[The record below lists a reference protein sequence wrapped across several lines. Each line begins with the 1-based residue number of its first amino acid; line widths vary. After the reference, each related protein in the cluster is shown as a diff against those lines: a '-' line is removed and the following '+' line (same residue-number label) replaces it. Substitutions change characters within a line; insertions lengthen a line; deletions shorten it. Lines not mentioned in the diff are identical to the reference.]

1 MAYIGKTPTVGNFQ
15 VCDAIS
21 VVNNQ
26 AAYTMQ
32 VGSVNVSPE
41 SANHMIVSLNG
52 VIQKP
57 TDAYTVSGSTI
68 TFASNLVTGDVI
80 NFIQILG
87 NVLDL
92 GVPSD
97 STVSIAKLTATGTKD
112 STTFLRG
119 DNTFN
124 TELLTPLSSDTQS
137 TPETVLTLSTKYSS
151 TGTDGA
157 AGAGSRLEL
166 KIPDDET
173 NPITGAAIAGLKESG
188 DDSVANAALAF
199 YISQNDTTLD
209 EAMRINSDGDTLIG
223 CTAMPSTSVHGV
235 GFDVSNSSELKTSI
249 AGTGNATRFRFFNG
263 NGEVGT
269 IRTNGS
275 ATAYNTS
282 SDYRLK
288 ENVNYDF
295 DATTRLKQLKPAKFS
310 FIADDTNTLVDGFI
324 AHEVSDIVPEA
335 ISGEKDAVNE
345 DGSILPQG
353 IDQSKLVPL
362 LVKTIQEL
370 EARITTLENA

>member
-57 TDAYTVSGSTI
+57 TDAFTVSGSTI

-97 STVSIAKLTATGTKD
+97 STVSIAKLTATGTKN

-124 TELLTPLSSDTQS
+124 APSVASLSTASGSAPSYSARSWVNFDGDGTVSVRASGNVSSVSDNGTGDYTVNFSTAMSDTNFS
-137 TPETVLTLSTKYSS
+137 CVGSSGLSASGAQTYLQLDK
-151 TGTDGA
+151 TAFTEAGA
-157 AGAGSRLEL
+157 AQVACRG
-166 KIPDDET
+166 ET
-173 NPITGAAIAGLKESG
+173 NNRT
-188 DDSVANAALAF
+188 DSNLV
-199 YISQNDTTLD
+199 
-209 EAMRINSDGDTLIG
+209 
-223 CTAMPSTSVHGV
+223 CV
-235 GFDVSNSSELKTSI
+235 GI
-249 AGTGNATRFRFFNG
+249 FR
-263 NGEVGT
+263 
-269 IRTNGS
+269 
-275 ATAYNTS
+275 
-282 SDYRLK
+282 
-288 ENVNYDF
+288 
-295 DATTRLKQLKPAKFS
+295 
-310 FIADDTNTLVDGFI
+310 
-324 AHEVSDIVPEA
+324 
-335 ISGEKDAVNE
+335 
-345 DGSILPQG
+345 
-353 IDQSKLVPL
+353 
-362 LVKTIQEL
+362 
-370 EARITTLENA
+370 